1 MGNQTLSEKHLFRKS
16 VGQLDILL
24 PTPLNS
30 RNYGV
35 QLSMLSD
42 IPGIIQYSNTT
53 ERGFSM
59 LTYDSSGK
67 STAFDGDFTVE
78 ILT

>member
-1 MGNQTLSEKHLFRKS
+1 MLKQLGARIKFDSTIVYQWGNRTLTEKQLFRKS
-16 VGQLDILL
+16 VGQLDILF

-42 IPGIIQYSNTT
+42 KPGILQYSNTT
-53 ERGFSM
+53 ERGIRPF
-59 LTYDSSGK
+59 
-67 STAFDGDFTVE
+67 
-78 ILT
+78 